1 MEKDL
6 TSLQDNDVWAV
17 YLGVYVDDIIV
28 TAQSD
33 KKLAEM
39 KKEFGHNLI
48 SRTCETSSHI
58 CQEVCVE

>member
-33 KKLAEM
+33 KKLAKM
-39 KKEFGHNLI
+39 KKEFAHYLT

-58 CQEVCVE
+58 CQEVCAE